1 MLNMRLSP
9 RRNRPRA
16 GRGRAADRRFRPDV
30 GVAAL
35 EDRRL
40 LSTVTVSTNKDIV
53 DGMTTSI
60 ADLIANPG
68 PDGAI
73 SLREAVIAADNSTGD
88 NEIDLK
94 ATTYTLTASTLPFG
108 ENDPRFGDLDV
119 YGHGP
124 NQTLTIKGAGSG
136 KTIITSDVDRIFSFN
151 PPYFRAG
158 DNTQIAVVL
167 SGMTLTGQNPSLSAT
182 NQDYAGGA
190 FDFRGSSLTMTDV
203 DVTGSTA
210 VNGGGIALFPSD
222 GGLVTIADSTFYR
235 DFAMYGTATSDP
247 APRSNGGAIY
257 IEGSGA
263 VSISNTTITQN
274 MTYWAPAVMPDRSVV
289 PFGHPG
295 NGGGIYDAGG
305 AGSDL
310 ELHGVLVQTNATGQF
325 GGPSDLDGGGV
336 YTLSDTLT
344 IDQGSVFSTNGALRH
359 GGGLYTGSA
368 SATISNASI
377 VTNGVQTSFNGPP
390 RADDIYAGAGAATI
404 RNSRVAYAFMNA
416 GTPNTLID
424 TAPGATV
431 DAANNWFGSNVPDPT
446 LFGAGVTFA
455 PNLIADVSAP
465 KTDLAVG
472 ESVKV
477 TFAITRNSLGLS
489 GFSVP
494 DGSPV
499 SFAATHGTISP
510 TTVGT
515 VGGTATATFTPA
527 AGYVGPASA
536 SAILDG
542 GGNAIGFTVGNPQA
556 APKVTT
562 QPQSQQ
568 LRVGQTVTFTA
579 AASGNPTP
587 TVQWQVSTN
596 FGQTFAD
603 ISGATSTTYSFRVAP
618 ADNNKMFRAVFT
630 NSLGKATTGSAL
642 LTLALAS
649 VTGISVTGG
658 PAGQVFP
665 LLTQADGVRILPAGR
680 HVDVPWL
687 GLNVI
692 GIGLD
697 NLVGIAPSDIK
708 VNGINVVDY
717 GPVKISQVSF
727 SPIVYALTLARPID
741 GPDRVTIQID
751 SPAVTPFTRR
761 LDVLPG
767 DVNDDGAV
775 TIADAISVRDHLQS
789 FGGVYLGWADV
800 DGNGV
805 IDLTDMNTVRKR
817 IGQVLP

>member
-1 MLNMRLSP
+1 
-9 RRNRPRA
+9 
-16 GRGRAADRRFRPDV
+16 
-30 GVAAL
+30 
-35 EDRRL
+35 
-40 LSTVTVSTNKDIV
+40 V
-53 DGMTTSI
+53 DGTVTSI
-60 ADLIANPG
+60 AALIANPG
-68 PDGAI
+68 SDGAI
-73 SLREAVIAADNSTGD
+73 SLREAVIAADNSTGN
-88 NEIDLK
+88 NEIDLQ
-94 ATTYTLTASTLPFG
+94 ATTYTLTASTFPFG
-108 ENDPRFGDLDV
+108 ESDPRFGDLDV

-136 KTIITSDVDRIFSFN
+136 KTIITSNVGRVFSFN
-151 PPYFRAG
+151 PPYFQPG
-158 DNTQIAVVL
+158 DNAQIAVVL
-167 SGMTLTGQNPSLSAT
+167 SGMTLSGQNTSLST
-182 NQDYAGGA
+182 TIQDNAGGA

-203 DVTGSTA
+203 DVMRSAA
-210 VNGGGIALFPSD
+210 VNGGGIALFPSE

-235 DFAMYGTATSDP
+235 DFAIYDTATSDP

-274 MTYWAPAVMPDRSVV
+274 LTFWAPTHLPNTPPDSFV

-310 ELHGVLVQTNATGQF
+310 ELHGVNVQTNETGQF

-344 IDQGSVFSTNGALRH
+344 IDQGSVFSTNQALGH
-359 GGGLYTGSA
+359 GGGLYTGA
-368 SATISNASI
+368 ATATISNAALVS
-377 VTNGVQTSFNGPP
+377 NGVQISFNGPP
-390 RADDIYAGAGAATI
+390 RADDIYAGAGTATI

-455 PNLIADVSAP
+455 PNLVADVTAP

-510 TTVGT
+510 TTLGT

-536 SAILDG
+536 LAILDG
-542 GGNAIGFTVGNPQA
+542 SGNAIGFTVGNPQA

-562 QPQSQQ
+562 QPQSQGV
-568 LRVGQTVTFTA
+568 RVGQTVTFTA
-579 AASGNPTP
+579 AASGNPAP
-587 TVQWQVSTN
+587 TVQWQVSTD

-603 ISGATSTTYSFRVAP
+603 ISGATSTTYSFTVAP
-618 ADNNKMFRAVFT
+618 ADNNKIFRAVFT
-630 NSLGKATTGSAL
+630 NSLGKATTNSAL
-642 LTLALAS
+642 LTVALAS
-649 VTGISVTGG
+649 VTGVSVTWG
-658 PAGQVFP
+658 PTGQVFP
-665 LLTQADGVRILPAGR
+665 LLTQSDGVRVLPAGR
-680 HVDVPWL
+680 NVDVPWL
-687 GLNVI
+687 GLGVI
-692 GIGLD
+692 RIGLD
-697 NLVGIAPSDIK
+697 TLVGIPPSDIK

-717 GPVKISQVSF
+717 GPVRIAQVSL

-741 GPDRVTIQID
+741 GPDRVTIRID
-751 SPAVTPFTRR
+751 SPNVTAFTRR

-767 DVNDDGAV
+767 DVNDDGVV
-775 TIADAISVRDHLQS
+775 TIGDAIAVRDHLQS
-789 FGGVYLGWADV
+789 SGGAYLGWADV

-805 IDLTDMNTVRKR
+805 VDLTDMNDVRKR
-817 IGQVLP
+817 IGKVLP